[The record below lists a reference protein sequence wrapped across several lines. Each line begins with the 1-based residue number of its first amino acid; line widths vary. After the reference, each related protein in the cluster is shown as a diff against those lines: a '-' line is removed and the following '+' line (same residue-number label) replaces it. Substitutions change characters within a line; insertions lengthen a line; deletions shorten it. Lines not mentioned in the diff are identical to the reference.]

1 MPTFT
6 SYEECQKELVQ
17 QLLLEAAECCLI
29 AKRKNK
35 NGKLPHGCMTT
46 VLAEIGCPQLNQ
58 DKKVNYKISQLEL
71 EVESKLGPNTLN
83 GAIGST
89 VEVGDDALTTNIS
102 TLTSPSMLSQLT
114 EDTDSSGSQEK
125 RRTSKKV
132 GYCR

>member
-6 SYEECQKELVQ
+6 SYEARQKELVQ
-17 QLLLEAAECCLI
+17 QLLLEASECCLI
-29 AKRKNK
+29 AKRKN

-46 VLAEIGCPQLNQ
+46 VLAEIGCPQLNR
-58 DKKVNYKISQLEL
+58 DKVNYKISQLEL